1 MPSNLIIIF
10 VFFKCIALAHSLYS
24 VAFECGKPSIYL
36 NNQLWVTDHTQG
48 CLNDEV
54 SILKYCNKVYSERNI
69 TKVVAAP
76 PIDINLSDWCEFTPG
91 NLEKCQNLQRERYE
105 IKPFICLDSVP
116 MSTLFVPNGCQLS
129 SLDNDH
135 TYLCENHRFWE
146 DSARNSCHKRNMRYQ
161 NYLPLKPC
169 IKQEDFSAIHF
180 TAAKVVCCAM
190 SDSSKVPATSVPYS
204 KDVNNSVLNKIHVVD
219 DKAVSAENV
228 SSDDKNFINYL
239 AFSNQKSPSGLL
251 VPERERYSKAKQAVS
266 NALHNRENVLKQEFV
281 DAESLI
287 SDEDWQNNPVK
298 SQLAEDSLIQE
309 FLSKFIGLEN
319 ESERDRKSL
328 EMVHRQRIENQLLER
343 RRAIVDAWER
353 AINTEKPN
361 NFTLFEML
369 KRLLQV
375 IEHDRSHFVKRL
387 ERLRTTDPSEAI
399 RQLPSIKESLVS
411 LDILLNE
418 SLEKLNMHPKL
429 MPDLL
434 TYAKRLQQD
443 KYGKLEAEL
452 KSIAIASVA
461 LPDSIKLPTFQ
472 EQASLKA
479 EKVVAKYRHHLEPLS
494 SSSSSENSVNNN
506 VMNKSRNKS
515 VNRQKKLMVLFNPMN
530 LSKSKD
536 NSIWFPH
543 IKTTTMATKTTTA
556 TTMATTTPNLVD
568 FASESVL
575 STVDYSS
582 YKSVHSTSRSGD
594 NQILENETNSK
605 YSTGHYTTDNTVLFN
620 STSSLNNTSMHLSN
634 QSQGNKAAYIS
645 LIILGVLFTC
655 ICLLLITRRYLASL
669 RYNRKGY
676 TLTVV
681 EVDEVIT
688 PKMNDYSPEFLPVRK
703 NRRRHHHHQRGRP
716 FSSSS
721 TSSISKQ
728 PTNHDDD
735 VIHNWQMN
743 GYENPAYKF
752 TTNHTNKRFIG
763 YPSGNG
769 MIAGDVNGNT
779 DTDADVGGVDNPFHH
794 DNNSFDDFEI

>member
-1 MPSNLIIIF
+1 
-10 VFFKCIALAHSLYS
+10 
-24 VAFECGKPSIYL
+24 
-36 NNQLWVTDHTQG
+36 
-48 CLNDEV
+48 
-54 SILKYCNKVYSERNI
+54 
-69 TKVVAAP
+69 
-76 PIDINLSDWCEFTPG
+76 
-91 NLEKCQNLQRERYE
+91 
-105 IKPFICLDSVP
+105 
-116 MSTLFVPNGCQLS
+116 MSTLFVPSGCQLS

-135 TYLCENHRFWE
+135 TYLCENYRFWE

-190 SDSSKVPATSVPYS
+190 SDSSKAPATLVPYS
-204 KDVNNSVLNKIHVVD
+204 ENVNNSVLNKIHVVD
-219 DKAVSAENV
+219 DRAASAENI
-228 SSDDKNFINYL
+228 SNDDRNFINYL
-239 AFSNQKSPSGLL
+239 AFSSQKSPSGLS

-266 NALHNRENVLKQEFV
+266 NTLHKREKVLKQEFA

-309 FLSKFIGLEN
+309 FRTKFIGIEN

-328 EMVHRQRIENQLLER
+328 EMVHRQRVENQMLER

-353 AINTEKPN
+353 AVNTEKPN

-375 IEHDRSHFVKRL
+375 IEHDRSHFIKRL

-399 RQLPSIKESLVS
+399 RQLPSIKENLVS

-452 KSIAIASVA
+452 KSIAIASVT
-461 LPDSIKLPTFQ
+461 LPDSMKLPTFQ

-479 EKVVAKYRHHLEPLS
+479 EKIVAKYRHHLEPLS
-494 SSSSSENSVNNN
+494 SSSSSSSNNSVNNN

-530 LSKSKD
+530 SSKSKD

-543 IKTTTMATKTTTA
+543 IKTTTTTTTA
-556 TTMATTTPNLVD
+556 TTMATTMPNLVD

-582 YKSVHSTSRSGD
+582 HKSLYSTSRSSLLTNASNGD
-594 NQILENETNSK
+594 NQILENETNPQ
-605 YSTGHYTTDNTVLFN
+605 YATDHYTTDNTVLFN
-620 STSSLNNTSMHLSN
+620 STSSLNNTSMQLSN
-634 QSQGNKAAYIS
+634 RSQGSKAAYIS

-688 PKMNDYSPEFLPVRK
+688 PKMNYSPEFLPVRK
-703 NRRRHHHHQRGRP
+703 NCRRHQRGRP

-721 TSSISKQ
+721 TSTSKHH
-728 PTNHDDD
+728 TNHDD

-752 TTNHTNKRFIG
+752 TATNHTNKRFIG

-769 MIAGDVNGNT
+769 MLGDVNVNIG
-779 DTDADVGGVDNPFHH
+779 TDADVGGIDNPFHH
-794 DNNSFDDFEI
+794 DDNNFDDFEI